1 VESFAI
7 DVGQARG
14 DDADGIA
21 RVYIASWND
30 AYAGTVPT
38 ALLTAMTQNG
48 QTARWRAAIAAREA
62 VFVARHER
70 HGVVGMTS
78 FGRSRDPDLGPD
90 GEVYTLYVDP
100 AFYGEGVG
108 RALLAGAFADLSRRG
123 FSSCIIWA
131 HAKNPAR
138 FFYERLG
145 GRLVAERTVRLMGE
159 PIPEAAFAWTRLAVR
174 TRSVAG

>member
-1 VESFAI
+1 VNSI
-7 DVGQARG
+7 LLHVSQARAE
-14 DDADGIA
+14 DADNIA
-21 RVYIASWND
+21 RVYIASWHD

-38 ALLTAMTQNG
+38 SLLMAMTQAG
-48 QTARWRAAIAAREA
+48 QAARWRSAIAARES

-70 HGVVGMTS
+70 HGIVGMTS

-108 RALLAGAFADLSRRG
+108 RALLAGAFADLKRRG
-123 FSSCIIWA
+123 YSSCIVWA

-159 PIPEAAFAWTRLAVR
+159 PIPEAAFAWPRLAVR